1 MFGKLTRLEEQPSLA
16 ASALHLLPSI
26 NQFLLNQISS
36 KMALKTP
43 HPFLQLGSF
52 PRSCSFGFKSYGV
65 LQNSVPMSKVYC
77 AMNMA
82 AGQSSNDSGKTKFDQ
97 LMEKARKLWE
107 GFPQPVKNFPWNRA
121 FDNFIQLTLDLILA
135 VFKYLSVPLLAVS
148 SLSEM
153 SYCAHERKLKLVPFP
168 LFIGITLA
176 GVLRQTA
183 LEISPLLK
191 NAEVPWHLI
200 CMAIFFTLLKL
211 PGPHY
216 PYWGRIFI
224 PHFANGG
231 LLRTLWFTILWYRR
245 PQNKSRTTLPQ
256 DSENKS

>member
-1 MFGKLTRLEEQPSLA
+1 
-16 ASALHLLPSI
+16 
-26 NQFLLNQISS
+26 
-36 KMALKTP
+36 MALKTP

-191 NAEVPWHLI
+191 KTSKQIKNNIATGFRKQVLI
-200 CMAIFFTLLKL
+200 L
-211 PGPHY
+211 PGSILSNEDCVRIPIYHFFLQVHGQ
-216 PYWGRIFI
+216 GR
-224 PHFANGG
+224 G
-231 LLRTLWFTILWYRR
+231 TIG
-245 PQNKSRTTLPQ
+245 
-256 DSENKS
+256 